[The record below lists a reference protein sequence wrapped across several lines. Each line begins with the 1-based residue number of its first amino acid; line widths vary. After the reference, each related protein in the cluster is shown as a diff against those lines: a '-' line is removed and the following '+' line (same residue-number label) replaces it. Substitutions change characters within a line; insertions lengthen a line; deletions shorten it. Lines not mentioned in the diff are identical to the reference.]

1 MDHAQLVHAQW
12 TQAAKLQLGV
22 HVLRVGTH
30 DNIADLPSR
39 RAFDMLRVAGAKEI
53 EPVLWD
59 SYWGTGTWEA
69 LQELWRL

>member
-39 RAFDMLRVAGAKEI
+39 RAFDMLRAAGATKI
-53 EPVLWD
+53 ETVLWD
-59 SYWGTGTWEA
+59 SYWETDAWEA
-69 LQELWRL
+69 LHELWRL